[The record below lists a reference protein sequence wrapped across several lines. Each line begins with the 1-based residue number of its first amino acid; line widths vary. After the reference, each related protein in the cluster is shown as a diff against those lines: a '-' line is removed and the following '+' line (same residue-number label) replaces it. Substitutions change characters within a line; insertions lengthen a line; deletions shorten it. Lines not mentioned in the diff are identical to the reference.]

1 MKNIIIGIAIL
12 AVIGFGVWY
21 AFGGSGEK
29 SAKNKFGQGT
39 GAEITPISQIVKS
52 PDQYVGKVVTVEG
65 QLTKECPTSGCW
77 WYVKDD
83 TGEIRADSFGG
94 GFALPLNREGKHIRT
109 TGKIVKND
117 NGDLE
122 IGATGAE
129 LH

>member
-12 AVIGFGVWY
+12 AVIGLGVWY
-21 AFGGSGEK
+21 AFGGNGEK

-39 GAEITPISQIVKS
+39 GAEITSIGQIVKS
-52 PDQYVGKVVTVEG
+52 PKDYLGKVVTVEG
-65 QLTKECPTSGCW
+65 EMTKECPASGCW
-77 WYVKDD
+77 WYVKDG
-83 TGEIRADSFGG
+83 TGEIRADSSGAS
-94 GFALPLNREGKHIRT
+94 FALPLNKEGKHIRT